1 MGPDVAAQKN
11 AASPRTGT
19 SARKA
24 ASRAA
29 SATAGGAKTEKPA
42 KKATAKSTTKQPA
55 AKKTTAKKATAKK
68 SASKKTTAGTSKAP
82 AASSS
87 TTKAAA
93 KTATKP
99 AAKSATKPAAKTSAK
114 SPLTAAD
121 VREFRKLISGE
132 VESLRKE
139 YDESIAVLDELKLNG
154 SDNAGDD
161 PADAGTKTFEREH
174 EMSIANN
181 RLDLITQMDRALE
194 RLEAGT
200 YGLCENCGKPI
211 PKGRLQAFPS
221 ATLCVACK
229 SREERR

>member
-1 MGPDVAAQKN
+1 MAVQ
-11 AASPRTGT
+11 
-19 SARKA
+19 
-24 ASRAA
+24 
-29 SATAGGAKTEKPA
+29 
-42 KKATAKSTTKQPA
+42 
-55 AKKTTAKKATAKK
+55 KK
-68 SASKKTTAGTSKAP
+68 SASPRAAGAAKKVATKKAP
-82 AASSS
+82 AKSATKAAKTAAKGATKSA

-93 KTATKP
+93 KKAPAKKPATTKP
-99 AAKSATKPAAKTSAK
+99 AATKTAPVKATKTVGKAATPAPEKSAAKPAK
-114 SPLTAAD
+114 SPLSAAD

-132 VESLRKE
+132 VDSLRKE
-139 YDESIAVLDELKLNG
+139 YDASIAVLDELKANG

-181 RLDLITQMDRALE
+181 RLDLIGQMERALE
-194 RLEAGT
+194 RLDEGT
-200 YGLCENCGKPI
+200 YGLCESCGKPI